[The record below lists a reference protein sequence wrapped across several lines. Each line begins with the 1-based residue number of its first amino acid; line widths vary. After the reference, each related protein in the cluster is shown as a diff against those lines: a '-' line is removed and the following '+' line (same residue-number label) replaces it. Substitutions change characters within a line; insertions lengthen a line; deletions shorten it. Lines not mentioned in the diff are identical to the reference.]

1 MAYVPTFD
9 ITALLNMVMPLV
21 MMFVVLF
28 LVIYLLR
35 AIAK

>member
-21 MMFVVLF
+21 MLFIVFF

-35 AIAK
+35 AFAK

>member
-9 ITALLNMVMPLV
+9 VTALLNTIMPLV
-21 MMFVVLF
+21 MLFVVFF

-35 AIAK
+35 AFAK